1 MFGAER
7 ILFHL
12 NFVAELVLLW
22 RLIHCGLYRSYRS
35 LFWYWL
41 VQALTTLVIL
51 PVPMRTY
58 LYLYMYWA
66 AQSIYLLMAVFVV
79 QDLYRIALQEH
90 PAVASFG
97 RTSVVIAM
105 VLAAV
110 VALSGIKLDST
121 ILPGHFPAI
130 QRFLTFE
137 RSMDFVLLIFLLLIS
152 GFLLWF
158 PIKLQRNIVVYISG
172 FVLYHASRSF
182 GVLLIN
188 LLPQGATAAISTV
201 LLGLSLLCLLIWIVE
216 IRPEGERVK
225 TTLGYRSDPEVMQRH
240 RRQLDAIN
248 AALARFGRS

>member
-7 ILFHL
+7 ILFYL
-12 NFVAELVLLW
+12 NFIAELVLLW
-22 RLIHCGLYRSYRS
+22 RLVHYRLYQSYRS
-35 LFWYWL
+35 LFLYWL

-79 QDLYRIALQEH
+79 QDLYRMALQEH
-90 PAVASFG
+90 PSVAAFG
-97 RTSVVIAM
+97 RQSVMAAM

-121 ILPGHFPAI
+121 ILPGHYPAI

-137 RSMDFVLLIFLLLIS
+137 RTLDFVLLIFLLLIS

-158 PIKLQRNIVVYISG
+158 PIKVRRNIIVYISG

-188 LLPQGATAAISTV
+188 LRPQASTAVISTV
-201 LLGLSLLCLLIWIVE
+201 LLGFSLLCLLIWIVE
-216 IRPEGERVK
+216 IRPEGERVT

-240 RRQLDAIN
+240 SRQLDAIN
-248 AALARFGRS
+248 SALARIGRS